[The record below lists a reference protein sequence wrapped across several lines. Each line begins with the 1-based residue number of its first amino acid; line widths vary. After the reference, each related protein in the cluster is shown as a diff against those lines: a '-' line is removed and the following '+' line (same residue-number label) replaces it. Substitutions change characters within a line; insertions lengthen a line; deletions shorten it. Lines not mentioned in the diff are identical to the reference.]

1 MILKGKFAEAK
12 VFADVIDYAA
22 IDSIKKILNL
32 SSIEGASISIM
43 PDVHKCSEYAV
54 VGYVQKGGK
63 IMPSL
68 VSADIACGMEVYK
81 IEEKEIDFP
90 RFDRIVKEVNSTI
103 HEKAKFDFSRLRCP
117 HNDKKALDSI
127 SCGGGNH
134 FIEIDKDEEGNLY
147 LVIHS
152 GSRNLGGQIYKY
164 YQELAYKNCN
174 SIKEEKVALIKKL
187 KEEGREKEIQTELNK
202 IHKDPISK
210 ETSYL
215 EGKNLE
221 DYIHDCQIAN
231 AFSIYNRTLIVES
244 IMEEYGLHGSHYITC
259 IHNYVDEEGIVRKGA
274 ISAKKGELVYVPISQ
289 RDGGLILEGL
299 GNEEFL
305 HSAPHGAGRLMSRSQ
320 AKELIS
326 LEDAKESMKGI
337 YTTSVTEE
345 TIDEA
350 CFAYKSIEDI
360 IPQLENTCNIIK
372 RILPIYNFKEEETRK
387 F

>member
-1 MILKGKFAEAK
+1 MIIEGKYGKANVYANI
-12 VFADVIDYAA
+12 IDESA

-32 SSIEGASISIM
+32 PSIEGASIFIM

-68 VSADIACGMEVYK
+68 VSADISCGMEVFK

-90 RFDRIVKEVNSTI
+90 RFDRIVREVNSTI
-103 HEKAKFDFSRLRCP
+103 HEKALFGFSELRCP
-117 HNDKKALDSI
+117 HDDKKALN
-127 SCGGGNH
+127 SCRIGGGNH
-134 FIEIDKDEEGNLY
+134 FLEIDKDEEGNLY

-174 SIKEEKVALIKKL
+174 SIKEEKAALIKKL
-187 KEEGREKEIQTELNK
+187 KEEGREKEIQAELNK
-202 IHKDPISK
+202 IHRDPISK

-215 EGKNLE
+215 ERKALE

-231 AFSIYNRTLIVES
+231 AFSIYNRTLIAES

-259 IHNYVDEEGIVRKGA
+259 IHNYIDEEGIVRKGA
-274 ISAKKGELVYVPISQ
+274 ISAKKGELVYIPISQ
-289 RDGGLILEGL
+289 RDGGLICEGL

-326 LEDAKESMKGI
+326 LEEAKESMKGI
-337 YTTSVTEE
+337 YTTSVTEG

-350 CFAYKSIEDI
+350 CFAYKTIEDI
-360 IPQLENTCNIIK
+360 IPQLEKTCRIIK
-372 RILPIYNFKEEETRK
+372 RVFPIYNFKEEE
-387 F
+387 

>member
-1 MILKGKFAEAK
+1 MIIEGKYGKANVYAN
-12 VFADVIDYAA
+12 VIDESA
-22 IDSIKKILNL
+22 IDSIKRILNL
-32 SSIEGASISIM
+32 PSIEGASISIM
-43 PDVHKCSEYAV
+43 PDVHKCSEYAA

-68 VSADIACGMEVYK
+68 VSADISCGMEVFK

-90 RFDRIVKEVNSTI
+90 RFDRIVREINSTI
-103 HEKAKFDFSRLRCP
+103 HEKASFDFSKLRCP
-117 HNDKKALDSI
+117 HDDKRALN
-127 SCGGGNH
+127 SCRIGGGNH
-134 FIEIDKDEEGNLY
+134 FLEIDKDEEGNLY

-152 GSRNLGGQIYKY
+152 GSRNLGGQIYRY
-164 YQELAYKNCN
+164 YQELAHKNCN
-174 SIKEEKVALIKKL
+174 SIKEEKAALIKKL
-187 KEEGREKEIQTELNK
+187 KEEGREKEIQAELNK
-202 IHKDPISK
+202 IHRDPISK

-215 EGKNLE
+215 EGKSLE

-231 AFSIYNRTLIVES
+231 AFSIYNRTLIAES

-274 ISAKKGELVYVPISQ
+274 ISAKKRELVYIPISQ
-289 RDGGLILEGL
+289 RDGGMICEGL

-326 LEDAKESMKGI
+326 LEEAKESMKGI
-337 YTTSVTEE
+337 YTTSVTGG
-345 TIDEA
+345 TVDEA

-360 IPQLENTCNIIK
+360 IPQLEKTCRIIK
-372 RILPIYNFKEEETRK
+372 RVFPIYNFKEEE
-387 F
+387 